1 MRYPLFLRMRTAVI
15 SDIHG
20 NLEALQVVLASIDQ
34 RMHVRQQ
41 RAERRVLIFEQ
52 IDRRSVEVE
61 TALTGTFL
69 GSGETALSVAS
80 P

>member
-34 RMHVRQQ
+34 RGVDRIVCLGDVLGYGPNPVECVDLV
-41 RAERRVLIFEQ
+41 AERWCM
-52 IDRRSVEVE
+52 RRACGAAV
-61 TALTGTFL
+61 TRFDL
-69 GSGETALSVAS
+69 